1 MNALIRVPQK
11 IERFIRLPAPADSGT
26 VRMIT
31 LEQATGLFM
40 PRLFPG
46 YTVKGQGAFRIIR
59 DSDVEVEEEAED
71 LVRLF
76 ESALKRRRR
85 GSVIRLEMEAAMP
98 AELRR
103 FVQRALARRRRRG
116 VPGRGHAGAER
127 AVAALSHRPA
137 RPGIRAVQSAL
148 SRSASAITP
157 AIASPRSGRRT

>member
-11 IERFIRLPAPADSGT
+11 IDRFIRFPASSDGGA

-31 LEQATGLFM
+31 LEQATGLFV

-59 DSDVEVEEEAED
+59 DSEVEIEEEAED

-85 GSVIRLEMEAAMP
+85 GSVIRVSEMEA
-98 AELRR
+98 
-103 FVQRALARRRRRG
+103 
-116 VPGRGHAGAER
+116 
-127 AVAALSHRPA
+127 
-137 RPGIRAVQSAL
+137 
-148 SRSASAITP
+148 
-157 AIASPRSGRRT
+157 